1 MTRTEAEDPI
11 ATYHKMTRMELAR
24 RAPGFE
30 WDPYF
35 AALGPK
41 AGESLL
47 VRQPAFFQELGR
59 MAQRVPLSE
68 WKPYLRWHL
77 VRTTADYL
85 SSPFVQEAFA
95 FYGTTLAGTQALP
108 PRWKRVLAETDTAL
122 GEALGKLYVE
132 RAFSPE
138 AKRKALE
145 LVASLRAALRARLQ
159 RLGWMGE
166 ATKVQAVDKLD
177 AMRVKIG
184 YPDVWRDYTALEIGR
199 TSYLHNVL
207 AARSFAFRH
216 GLAKAGRPGDPD
228 EWSDTPSTNN
238 AYYEPTRNEL
248 VFPAGILQPPF
259 FDPQADDAVNY
270 GNIGATIGHE
280 LIHGFDNVGR
290 QYDAQGNL
298 RDWWTTED
306 AEAFNRRATLV
317 VRQFDAFEPIPGVH
331 IDGRLTLGENLADLA
346 GLLIAHDALT
356 HARQGKP
363 TAAPPDG
370 FTPEQRFF
378 LSYAETW
385 RFKIRPEALRV
396 MLQTDEHAPPKY
408 RVLGPLA
415 NLPAFA
421 AGFSCKAGDA
431 MVRPA
436 EERPTSW

>member
-1 MTRTEAEDPI
+1 
-11 ATYHKMTRMELAR
+11 
-24 RAPGFE
+24 
-30 WDPYF
+30 
-35 AALGPK
+35 
-41 AGESLL
+41 
-47 VRQPAFFQELGR
+47 
-59 MAQRVPLSE
+59 
-68 WKPYLRWHL
+68 
-77 VRTTADYL
+77 
-85 SSPFVQEAFA
+85 
-95 FYGTTLAGTQALP
+95 
-108 PRWKRVLAETDTAL
+108 
-122 GEALGKLYVE
+122 
-132 RAFSPE
+132 
-138 AKRKALE
+138 
-145 LVASLRAALRARLQ
+145 
-159 RLGWMGE
+159 
-166 ATKVQAVDKLD
+166 
-177 AMRVKIG
+177 
-184 YPDVWRDYTALEIGR
+184 
-199 TSYLHNVL
+199 
-207 AARSFAFRH
+207 
-216 GLAKAGRPGDPD
+216 
-228 EWSDTPSTNN
+228 
-238 AYYEPTRNEL
+238 
-248 VFPAGILQPPF
+248 
-259 FDPQADDAVNY
+259 VNY